1 MYESQEVD
9 EAAIG
14 EKDEEEL
21 DNEFRSGGE
30 DESDFDNPTAGT
42 STDTPKRPGWKHALK
57 ANILDNIPGI
67 AALIHLKLIFVN
79 LVSKD

>member
-1 MYESQEVD
+1 MYESQVD

-21 DNEFRSGGE
+21 DNEFGSGGE
-30 DESDFDNPTAGT
+30 DEVDFDNPTAGT
-42 STDTPKRPGWKHALK
+42 STDTPKRPGQKHALK

>member
-1 MYESQEVD
+1 MYERQEVD

-21 DNEFRSGGE
+21 DNELVSGGE
-30 DESDFDNPTAGT
+30 DEVDFVNPTAGP
-42 STDTPKRPGWKHALK
+42 STDTPKRPGRKHALK